1 MLLVSLHVIGFTN
14 LPSFLKSE
22 YNFFLFNQGCV
33 WTYDYT
39 DKNYGNIF
47 YNGRKHI
54 WFFAPRKVAVSLKDN

>member
-33 WTYDYT
+33 AFEPMITQT
-39 DKNYGNIF
+39 RIRATFFTMEENIF
-47 YNGRKHI
+47 DFLPPEKLL
-54 WFFAPRKVAVSLKDN
+54 FP